1 MNGLASGSPIDAL
14 LAQYCAGSLN
24 PALNA
29 LVDAHLDLSNTNRGF
44 VEELESLKGEDVLAM
59 PPAAIPQRDANL
71 AAIFGEAPEASN
83 PQPQD
88 SVLPDAL
95 QQFAGSDYAGLKWQ
109 AVLPGIWQCKLA
121 DAPGMEAK
129 LYRIRAGRHIPEHR
143 HDGTEITLVLRG
155 AFRDGET
162 CFRKGDIAFADNQGN
177 HKPVAEPG
185 EDCICFAVIDA
196 PLHLTGPIGRILDK
210 WVNRS
215 H

>member
-1 MNGLASGSPIDAL
+1 MNEPIAVSPVDSL

-29 LVDAHLDLSNTNRGF
+29 LVDAHLELSNTNHRF
-44 VEELESLKGEDVLAM
+44 VEELESLKGEAVLAM
-59 PPAAIPQRDANL
+59 PPAVIAHRDANL
-71 AAIFGEAPEASN
+71 AAIFG
-83 PQPQD
+83 Q
-88 SVLPDAL
+88 VPDAIESEPECAILPAAL
-95 QQFAGSDYAGLKWQ
+95 QRFAASDYASLKWNI
-109 AVLPGIWQCKLA
+109 VLPGIWQCKLA
-121 DAPGMEAK
+121 DAPGMEAT

-143 HDGTEITLVLRG
+143 HEGTEITLVLRG
-155 AFRDGET
+155 AFRDGEA
-162 CFRKGDIAFADNQGN
+162 CFRQGDIAFADNRGN

-196 PLHLTGPIGRILDK
+196 PLHLTGPIGRFLDK